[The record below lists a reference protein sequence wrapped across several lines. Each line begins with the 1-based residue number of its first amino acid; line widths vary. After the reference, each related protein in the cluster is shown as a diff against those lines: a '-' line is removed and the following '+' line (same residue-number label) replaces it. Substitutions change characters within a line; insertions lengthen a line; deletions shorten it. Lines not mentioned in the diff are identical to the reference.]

1 MRSDWTLP
9 RDSGFNYIF
18 GRIDVSTKE
27 LFTAP
32 LKNKTAL
39 ETAKALAKI
48 VDDNNLEIS
57 LIQSD
62 NGGEFAGQFAAL
74 LKSKKIK
81 QIFSQPSSPWTN
93 ANIERAWG
101 TLKQMLYRYQTATGT
116 KSWVKILLRLTEN
129 YNKTIHRSI
138 GTSPNEALDLPTAEL
153 KKRLQ
158 RSAVQIVEPKL
169 YDAGLLERS
178 IFAYREMTN
187 ECTDSR
193 SFYRRLKK
201 QGFCYFSVIAFP

>member
-1 MRSDWTLP
+1 MVEAAKSSSSLGCQQNLLVSRPKRYYQSDLTGPLS
-9 RDSGFNYIF
+9 RGSGFNYIF
-18 GRIDVSTKE
+18 GIIDVSTKD

-32 LKNKTAL
+32 LKNKTAF

-48 VDDNNLEIS
+48 VDDNDLEFS

-62 NGGEFAGQFAAL
+62 NGDEFAGQFAAL
-74 LKSKKIK
+74 LKSKNIK
-81 QIFSQPSSPWTN
+81 QIFSQPSPPWTN

-138 GTSPNEALDLPTAEL
+138 GTSPNAALDLPTAEL

-158 RSAVQIVEPKL
+158 RKQSKL
-169 YDAGLLERS
+169 LSRNKNLKWAIAYVYGLGNILS
-178 IFAYREMTN
+178 
-187 ECTDSR
+187 
-193 SFYRRLKK
+193 
-201 QGFCYFSVIAFP
+201 